1 MHSWLMHAFFVHSWA
16 TTIILLKNIATLH
29 YKTSAQEKDQQPF
42 KLLHT
47 YIYYSSSV
55 LVLFEEFTFS

>member
-1 MHSWLMHAFFVHSWA
+1 MWLMHAFFVHSWA

-29 YKTSAQEKDQQPF
+29 YKTSAQKKDQQPF

-47 YIYYSSSV
+47 YIK
-55 LVLFEEFTFS
+55 LIRLFV

>member
-1 MHSWLMHAFFVHSWA
+1 MHAFFVHSWA

-29 YKTSAQEKDQQPF
+29 YKTSAQKKDQQPF
-42 KLLHT
+42 KLFHT
-47 YIYYSSSV
+47 NINYSSQY